1 LHKQKPIFHLNDH
14 LKLPGSL
21 KRKYAFIFA
30 SYNNPCGAAGI
41 PGNLMV
47 AAANPPD
54 IIAKFTSKRQ
64 ARRPAY
70 DNPHDW
76 TDERGQA

>member
-14 LKLPGSL
+14 FKLPGSL

-47 AAANPPD
+47 RQRILQISLLNSPQNGKLAAPPT
-54 IIAKFTSKRQ
+54 IILMIGLMNG
-64 ARRPAY
+64 ARR
-70 DNPHDW
+70 
-76 TDERGQA
+76 